1 MTRKLI
7 FTVDLDRDVNFPMEG
22 SVAAGSIDRG
32 EGTSPRFSS
41 ADRGL
46 DVLLDVL
53 DDVGMK
59 ATFFVEGRTSEVLD
73 LSRISG
79 HCIGFHGYD
88 HEDLTG
94 ASTGVVFDDD
104 GLKGILR
111 RGFDAV
117 SDSVSKPVCFR
128 APYMSCDDRVLRAV
142 SELGIMHDS
151 SVYSTV
157 GVQPYP
163 VSFGITEHPVP
174 KGKDVNGKTIAAYL
188 WPMHEGKRQP
198 EDYIRMASEVEDG
211 DHMIATHTWHMVE
224 RREGGPLDD
233 REISLNASRVHDVLS
248 GILDLGFRPE
258 TLVR

>member
-41 ADRGL
+41 ADKGL
-46 DVLLDVL
+46 DILLDVL

-59 ATFFVEGRTSEVLD
+59 ATFFVEGRTAEVLD
-73 LSRISG
+73 CSRISG

-94 ASTGVVFDDD
+94 SSTGVVFDDD
-104 GLKGILR
+104 SLDGILR

-117 SDSVSKPVCFR
+117 SDNVSRPVCFR
-128 APYMSCDDRVLRAV
+128 APYMSCDDRVLRSV
-142 SELGIMHDS
+142 SDLGIRHDS
-151 SVYSTV
+151 SVYSFNGAQPYTV
-157 GVQPYP
+157 G
-163 VSFGITEHPVP
+163 FGITEHPVP
-174 KGKDVNGKTIAAYL
+174 KGRDVNGKTIAAYL
-188 WPMHEGKRQP
+188 WPMHEGKRLP
-198 EDYIRMASEVEDG
+198 EDYIHMASEVGEG
-211 DHMIATHTWHMVE
+211 DHIIATHTWHMVE

-233 REISLNASRVHDVLS
+233 RGISLNASMVHEVLS

-258 TLVR
+258 ILVH